1 MTAVAL
7 PARPGATLPRA
18 RVTSRQRSPRAHL
31 QLVEV
36 TARMRGHRRSLAA
49 VVSVSVLVIFTV
61 VAFHALTAQSQVT
74 VDRLERQ
81 TAVAERRY
89 ERARYAH
96 ASLASPE
103 RIVQRAAELGL
114 VPPAGPPTAIPMAGD
129 MPAPPDGTASTLH
142 GWTEV
147 KPTLAHA
154 P

>member
-1 MTAVAL
+1 MTAVAI
-7 PARPGATLPRA
+7 PARVRSAPARSRSGARPRTG
-18 RVTSRQRSPRAHL
+18 RRL
-31 QLVEV
+31 LLVETPERV
-36 TARMRGHRRSLAA
+36 RGRRRSVAG
-49 VVSVSVLVIFTV
+49 VVSVAVLALFTI

-81 TAVAERRY
+81 TAVAQRRY
-89 ERARYAH
+89 ERARYEH
-96 ASLASPE
+96 ATLASPE

-129 MPAPPDGTASTLH
+129 VPEPPDGTASTLH

-147 KPTLAHA
+147 KPTLADA